1 MQEQKADAEE
11 KIAKRMRDIDNKI
24 VVMSGKGGV
33 GKSTIAAN
41 LATALSGRGYEVG
54 LLDCDM
60 HGPSIP
66 KIVGLKGD
74 KPTADEEGMNPI
86 ITDFGLKV
94 VSIDPLLPEK
104 DSPVIWR
111 GPLKMK
117 TLQQFLGDVNWGK
130 LDYLIFDLP
139 PGTGDEPL
147 SIAQLIPG
155 PAGTV
160 IVTTPQEVALQTIR
174 RSVNFA
180 DKVDLP
186 ILGIIENMSGFVCPN
201 CGEEVDIFSSGG
213 GKDLAKE
220 LDIPFL
226 GKVPLDPDIVDSGEK
241 GKPIVLNKDSKSAK
255 AFDEIVTKVEKNM
268 KETSP
273 GGES

>member
-1 MQEQKADAEE
+1 MQEVKEDPEQ
-11 KIAKRMRDIDNKI
+11 KIAEKLGDVGHKI
-24 VVMSGKGGV
+24 AVMSGKGGV
-33 GKSTIAAN
+33 GKSTVAAN
-41 LATALSGRGYEVG
+41 VASGLSARGYEVG

-66 KIVGLKGD
+66 KIVGVEGE
-74 KPTADEEGMNPI
+74 KPTSDGSALNPI

-94 VSIDPLLPEK
+94 VSIAPLLPES

-147 SIAQLIPG
+147 SIAQLIPDPDG
-155 PAGTV
+155 SI

-174 RSVNFA
+174 RAVNFA
-180 DKVDLP
+180 KKVDLP
-186 ILGIIENMSGFVCPN
+186 VLGLVENMSGFVCPN
-201 CGEEVDIFSSGG
+201 CGEEVDIFHQGG
-213 GKDLAKE
+213 GADLAKE

-226 GKVPLDPDIVDSGEK
+226 GRIPLDPKIVDSGER
-241 GKPIVLNKDSKSAK
+241 GQPIVLEKGSKGAD
-255 AFDEIVTKVEKNM
+255 AFSDILTELEK
-268 KETSP
+268 SL
-273 GGES
+273 G